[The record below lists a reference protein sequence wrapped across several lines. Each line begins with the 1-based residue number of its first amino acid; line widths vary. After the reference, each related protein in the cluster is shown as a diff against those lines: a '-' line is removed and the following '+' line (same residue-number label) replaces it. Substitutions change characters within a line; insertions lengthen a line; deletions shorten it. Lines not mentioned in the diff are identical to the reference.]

1 MKNMKEKGKLIGM
14 IILVLVIIGAI
25 ALATLGGKNAKTEEG
40 KTFTIGLDDSFPPFG
55 FRNENN
61 EIVGLDI
68 DIAKALC
75 EKKGWELKVQ
85 PISWAAKEQEI
96 DSGNIDCIWNGFG
109 LTPEREEKF
118 TVTDVYVS
126 STNKF
131 FTKADSSC
139 QKQDDFKG
147 KKIAVQ
153 TGSIQQADM
162 EKSEFGKEIGEL
174 VQYNDYLT
182 ALMELETGRIDAVF
196 MSEISGTYIKTSKNK
211 DYKIIDSE
219 GISEPNRDVVAF
231 KKGNTELKDEVNQAL
246 NELKQE
252 GKLKEISE
260 KWFGED
266 LTR

>member
-14 IILVLVIIGAI
+14 IILILIIIGGIAI
-25 ALATLGGKNAKTEEG
+25 ATLGGKQAKTEEG
-40 KTFTIGLDDSFPPFG
+40 KTLTIGLDDSFPPFG

-75 EKKGWELKVQ
+75 EKKGWNLEIQ

-109 LTPEREEKF
+109 LTPERAEKF
-118 TVTDVYVS
+118 TVTDIYIGS
-126 STNKF
+126 QNKF
-131 FTKADSSC
+131 FTKSDSPLE
-139 QKQDDFKG
+139 KQEDFKG

-153 TGSIQQADM
+153 TGSIQQADL
-162 EKSEFGKEIGEL
+162 EKSELGKEIDEL

-182 ALMELETGRIDAVF
+182 ALMDLETGRIDAVF
-196 MSEISGTYIKTSKNK
+196 MSEISGNYIKTTKNK
-211 DYKIIDSE
+211 EYKIIDSE
-219 GISEPNRDVVAF
+219 GISEPNQDVVAV
-231 KKGNTELKDEVNQAL
+231 KKGNTELRDEINQGL
-246 NELKQE
+246 KELKEE

-260 KWFGED
+260 KWFGSD
-266 LTR
+266 LTK